1 MSSFGEMF
9 RAFGGDDEFSVLKNT
24 KSEAISNYLNQ
35 LLQSEYDVGNR
46 NRADIE
52 QFSGE
57 FIGQQGNRKSQA
69 KQETKSIDKFYDGT
83 VERLLSDIRGRRK
96 EAYRASTDRG
106 VAGINKNRSLGFL
119 GGDTPN
125 NSYQNR
131 QAMGLARD
139 AEIQFGLDDTNQE
152 KADLNYL
159 LGNQIGL
166 AGKRGAIGDSVLS
179 RLLYPGQLRSAE
191 LGRATGSLG
200 NLNQIEKSNTFYGL
214 QKDRDALDQVSDF
227 FNALGDT
234 VMSAASVYGGMGG
247 GGGGG
252 VKSGSKNL
260 WSNDSPYYGP
270 SGGAQGR
277 NEGSGEGSY
286 MPYSNS
292 FGGL

>member
-24 KSEAISNYLNQ
+24 KSTAIENYLNQ
-35 LLQSEYDVGNR
+35 LLQSENEVGNR

-57 FIGQQGNRKSQA
+57 FIGEQGKRKAQA
-69 KQETKSIDKFYDGT
+69 GQETKSIDKFYDGT
-83 VERLLSDIRGRRK
+83 VERLLADIRGRRR

-166 AGKRGAIGDSVLS
+166 AGKRGSIGDSVLS
-179 RLLYPGQLRSAE
+179 RLLYPGQLRGAE

-200 NLNQIEKSNTFYGL
+200 SLNQIEKSNTFYGL

-234 VMSAASVYGGMGG
+234 VATAYGMSK
-247 GGGGG
+247 G
-252 VKSGSKNL
+252 VKSGSKNS
-260 WSNDSPYYGP
+260 WASGSDYSGP
-270 SGGAQGR
+270 DGGVQGP

-286 MPYSNS
+286 MSYQYNPS
-292 FGGL
+292 FGGLA